1 MKLQDFPVGAR
12 FAYAG
17 KIFVKTGP
25 LTATSEQGGACMIPR
40 YATLE
45 ALDLPAPESRP
56 GHRRKLD
63 EAGVRAAFNEF
74 YQTACQ
80 LLDGPAHP
88 ELERARRTFL
98 ARLK

>member
-25 LTATSEQGGACMIPR
+25 LTATSEQGGQCMIPR
-40 YATLE
+40 YATLK
-45 ALDLPAPESRP
+45 ALDLPASENRSGSP
-56 GHRRKLD
+56 RKLD
-63 EAGVRAAFNEF
+63 EADVMAAFNEF

-80 LLDGPAHP
+80 LLDSAEHP
-88 ELERARRTFL
+88 QLARARQVFL
-98 ARLK
+98 EKLK